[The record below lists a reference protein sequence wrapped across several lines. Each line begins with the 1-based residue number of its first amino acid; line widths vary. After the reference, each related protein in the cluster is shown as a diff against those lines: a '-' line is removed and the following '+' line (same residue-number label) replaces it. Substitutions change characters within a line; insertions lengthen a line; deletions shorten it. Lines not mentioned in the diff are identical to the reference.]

1 MKVHCPQQYQAT
13 LEPSGAGGV
22 VKEWG
27 SGSARTRAVGE
38 GPGYLLEERRGCGDV
53 NWSEERGDVRSRDEM
68 YCGEA

>member
-1 MKVHCPQQYQAT
+1 M
-13 LEPSGAGGV
+13 
-22 VKEWG
+22 KEWG